1 MTLFRSIRLT
11 IAVAAIALFSHGV
24 VASEAEPPVSDDG
37 LYTQPWF
44 KHDSFLEL
52 KDDLAEAH
60 AGGKRL
66 AILWEQRGCPY
77 CREMHRVNFAKPAI
91 SDYIKANFDVIQL
104 NMWGDREVVD
114 TDGEALT
121 EKQLA
126 RKWRVS
132 FTPTTVFLGE
142 DGKEV
147 FRMPGYFKPFHFVG
161 VYRYVAEKGYEEE
174 GLQRWLQD
182 YADKLEAEGKSIDLW
197 AN

>member
-1 MTLFRSIRLT
+1 MTV
-11 IAVAAIALFSHGV
+11 AAAAIALFSHGV
-24 VASEAEPPVSDDG
+24 VASEMEPPTSDDG

-60 AGGKRL
+60 GKGKRL

-91 SDYIKANFDVIQL
+91 TEFIKANFDIIQL

-114 TDGEALT
+114 TDGETLT

-126 RKWRVS
+126 RKWRVQ

-142 DGKEV
+142 EGTEV
-147 FRMPGYFKPFHFVG
+147 FRMPGYFKPFHFIG
-161 VYRYVAEKGYEEE
+161 IYRYVAAKGYEDE
-174 GLQRWLQD
+174 GFQRWLQNL
-182 YADKLEAEGKSIDLW
+182 ADKMETEGKSIDLW